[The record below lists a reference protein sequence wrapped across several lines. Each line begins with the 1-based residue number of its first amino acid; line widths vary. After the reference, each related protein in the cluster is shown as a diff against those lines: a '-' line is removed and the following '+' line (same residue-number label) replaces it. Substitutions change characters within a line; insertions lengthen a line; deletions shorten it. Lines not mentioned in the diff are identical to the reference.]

1 MTQSFRYVALGDSTG
16 LGVGAERDGG
26 YVDRLAQRLSRSV
39 EGLSVENLCRNGA
52 TAGDVRATQVPR
64 ALRLSPALITLVAG
78 ISDVVQGLPDEAFAV
93 NLEEIAVLLARCR
106 AKVVMTNIPNLALS
120 PMAARVPRS
129 IYENRIEV
137 FNEHAFATARRHGF
151 TFVDLFEMSRA
162 ALPGHPEL
170 FCPDGFHPSGEGY
183 EQWTE
188 ILWPAVCSHLPG
200 QGAALHGS

>member
-1 MTQSFRYVALGDSTG
+1 MTQPFRYVALGDSTG
-16 LGVGAERDGG
+16 IGIGAERDGG
-26 YVDRLAQRLSRSV
+26 YVDRLAQRLSGWV
-39 EGLSVENLCRNGA
+39 EGLSVENLCRTGA
-52 TAGDVRATQVPR
+52 TTGDVLATQVPR
-64 ALRLSPALITLVAG
+64 ALELSPALVTLVVG
-78 ISDVVQGLPDEAFAV
+78 ISDVVHGLPDEAFAV
-93 NLEEIAVLLARCR
+93 NLEEIAVSLARFR

-183 EQWTE
+183 EQWAE
-188 ILWPAVCSHLPG
+188 LLWPAVCQHLPG
-200 QGAALHGS
+200 RGAAPRGS